1 MNKVKLINRDL
12 KTIFS
17 FRYNREHW
25 LSALVRYSVYLLL
38 KWSGIKKCRLIFWGD
53 RKLHWYS
60 DSIQSCWLLFNKYID
75 YEEFI
80 FLSRFLREDDVFFDV
95 GANIGYY
102 SVMAGKVNPKIK
114 VYAFDPSPGPLAFL
128 KENITLNGLKNVFA
142 QGIGLSDSK
151 GEFSFHIPYHSK
163 YSYLKHNTLGG
174 SGHLSHVRA
183 NPTTFKLNI
192 QTNTLDAFIIENKIN
207 ELDLI
212 KLDVEEAEHLVLAGS
227 KLSIERF
234 RPIIVCEVFSSEML
248 VQIQE
253 QIISLKYQSFIFE
266 NQKLREVVIDKNFTV
281 EQIENFFFVPVEK
294 LDWISEF
301 V

>member
-1 MNKVKLINRDL
+1 LQLFYTILYNSGVNNLIRNFLKLIPGLPENLKIPPSGVIKVNL
-12 KTIFS
+12 KTGES
-17 FRYNREHW
+17 FK
-25 LSALVRYSVYLLL
+25 L
-38 KWSGIKKCRLIFWGD
+38 KTNQTNHVSKFVFWSG
-53 RKLHWYS
+53 S
-60 DSIQSCWLLFNKYID
+60 SA
-75 YEEFI
+75 YEYTDI
-80 FLSRFLREDDVFFDV
+80 FLALFPRVHVFFDV

-227 KLSIERF
+227 KSSIERF